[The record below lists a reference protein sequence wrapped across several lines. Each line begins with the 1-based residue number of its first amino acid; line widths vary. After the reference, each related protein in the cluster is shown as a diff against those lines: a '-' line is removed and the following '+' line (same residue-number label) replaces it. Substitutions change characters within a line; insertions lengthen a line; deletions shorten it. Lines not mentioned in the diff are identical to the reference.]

1 MTRSFLRFGESKR
14 NKNKGKRS
22 RQVPHTFDKIMGCDF
37 KNARNG
43 KSISKTSK
51 WPSSKPLALKNNIL

>member
-22 RQVPHTFDKIMGCDF
+22 RQVPHRSFAAK
-37 KNARNG
+37 
-43 KSISKTSK
+43 
-51 WPSSKPLALKNNIL
+51 PSRDLRLIKLWAVTLRMPEMEKA